1 MLCYIRNNIFKRL
14 LQKCD
19 RCRMSS
25 AKYGFDYK
33 SDYESGYIWTN
44 LCANCVRELKKRDP
58 ITPEAKTLFAIA
70 KRLEPK
76 TITIF

>member
-25 AKYGFDYK
+25 AKYGFDYR

-44 LCANCVRELKKRDP
+44 LCADCVRELKKN
-58 ITPEAKTLFAIA
+58 ATLLLLKQKVF
-70 KRLEPK
+70 PQ
-76 TITIF
+76 